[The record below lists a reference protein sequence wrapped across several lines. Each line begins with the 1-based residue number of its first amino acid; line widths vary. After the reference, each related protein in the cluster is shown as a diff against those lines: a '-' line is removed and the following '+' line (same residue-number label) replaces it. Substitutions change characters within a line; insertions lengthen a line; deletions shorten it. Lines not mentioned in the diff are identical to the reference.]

1 MAKLFG
7 HSFYFLILFSTQFI
21 MKKILFLLCGI
32 MLIVINGYSQNH
44 QKKEKLTIGA
54 DRLLSEYFNLIK
66 GKRIGLVT
74 NESGILSNGTPLVD
88 TLANI
93 HDVKLVAL
101 FGPEHGVRSD
111 NPAGKSVDNSVDS
124 KTGIKVYSLY
134 GKNKKPT
141 PEMLKNVD
149 VLVYD
154 IQDVGARFYTFIST
168 LFYVVQAGD
177 ENHIPIIVL
186 DRPNPINGINVEGPI
201 RKEDEASFVGI
212 APLPIVTGM
221 TIGELAKLY
230 AGEHYIGKNL
240 TPNLTIIKMKNW
252 KRNSYLDQYSL
263 PWINPSPNIPDLE
276 TAIVYPG
283 TCLIE
288 GTNVSEG
295 RGTLHPF
302 LTIGAPF
309 INSDS
314 LIKKLVD
321 LKIPGVNL
329 KPISYIPIDIPKMAT
344 DPKYKGQNCNG
355 ISIHIIDRE
364 KFRTVDF
371 GIKLI
376 CALHSLYPDKF
387 KFRDAGFDRLSGD
400 KSVRENILAGIS
412 PNKIERSWNKELK
425 DFLKVRKKYL
435 LY

>member
-1 MAKLFG
+1 M
-7 HSFYFLILFSTQFI
+7 
-21 MKKILFLLCGI
+21 
-32 MLIVINGYSQNH
+32 
-44 QKKEKLTIGA
+44 
-54 DRLLSEYFNLIK
+54 
-66 GKRIGLVT
+66 VT
-74 NESGILSNGTPLVD
+74 NESGVLSNGTSLVD

-93 HDVKLVAL
+93 NDVKLVAL

-111 NPAGKSVDNSVDS
+111 APAGKSVDNSIDA

-141 PEMLKNVD
+141 TEMLKNVD

-168 LFYVVQAGD
+168 LFYVVQSGA
-177 ENHIPIIVL
+177 ENHIPVIVL

-201 RKEDEASFVGI
+201 RKENETSFVGI
-212 APLPIVTGM
+212 APLPIMPGM
-221 TIGELAKLY
+221 TIGELARIY

-240 TPNLTIIKMKNW
+240 NPNLTIVKMKNW
-252 KRNSYLDQYSL
+252 KRNSYLDNYSL
-263 PWINPSPNIPDLE
+263 PWISPSPNIPDLE

-302 LTIGAPF
+302 LTIGAPY

-314 LIKKLVD
+314 LINKLIV
-321 LKIPGVNL
+321 LKIPGVEL
-329 KPISYIPIDIPKMAT
+329 KPISYIPNDIPKMVSN
-344 DPKYKGQNCNG
+344 PKYKGEKCNG
-355 ISIHIIDRE
+355 ISIHIADRK
-364 KFRTVDF
+364 KFNAVDF
-371 GIKLI
+371 GLKLV
-376 CALHSLYPDKF
+376 CAIHSLYPEKF
-387 KFRDAGFDRLSGD
+387 KFRDSGFDRLSGD
-400 KSVRENILAGIS
+400 KSVREKILAGIAS
-412 PNKIERSWNKELK
+412 AKIENSWKKELK
-425 DFLKVRKKYL
+425 DFLRIRKKYL